1 MRGTESRMTGEC
13 ERTQSICVP
22 QLLASFC
29 SVNNIKFS
37 FSIMIIVKVGF
48 IGDDHKKRE
57 IKENYK
63 LELM

>member
-1 MRGTESRMTGEC
+1 
-13 ERTQSICVP
+13 
-22 QLLASFC
+22 
-29 SVNNIKFS
+29 
-37 FSIMIIVKVGF
+37 MIIVKVGF